1 LTRAAGHARR
11 SFVSTLFRIV
21 VSRYSCGTMPRSVY
35 DLFFLAALILGTS
48 LIISHSTRQLSATFD
63 ETFYLDAGLTSWRT
77 GSNKMLMKAGTMP
90 LPVEMETLPLY
101 LIERYRA
108 AQYRPESD
116 FGEMLS
122 FARSVNLLF
131 WGALLVYG
139 WRIGFL
145 LGGVW
150 AGRAAALLLATEP
163 SLLAHAGLATTDL
176 ALTAGVLAATYHFLT
191 RPSSGWKD
199 RVVIPGAFY
208 GMAIL
213 CKASALAFV
222 PLIWAV
228 LGMRELIVSGE
239 FRPWA
244 VAGFGTRLN
253 HIRTTTARLR
263 WEFAGQFFVAMIV
276 TFAYC
281 GSDWRTERTFVEWA
295 HKLPSG
301 PLRDTA
307 IPVSENLKIFTNAGE
322 ALAQQIKH
330 NFRGHGCY
338 VLGQWH
344 ERAVWY
350 YFPVCLAAKL
360 TLPVLCLTAIG
371 VIFLRQDYFGPAG
384 WIVLALF
391 LFSLNCRVQIGIR
404 LVFPLVAF
412 LLIASAIA
420 WARPAAGITTYVRWL
435 ILGTAIGLQ
444 SLTALS
450 SGPDRLSYHNPLA
463 AGRDVL
469 ADSNVDWG
477 QGLFE
482 LKVWHADSVRPLSLW
497 YFGTDPRADQLGF
510 QKIHIHMLPATITAE
525 DLRRMFHGR
534 DLAVSLSILHGK
546 PNATPAGRTAIE
558 WLNGLGSVERVGPF
572 LIFRPE

>member
-1 LTRAAGHARR
+1 ML
-11 SFVSTLFRIV
+11 
-21 VSRYSCGTMPRSVY
+21 RSVY
-35 DLFFLAALILGTS
+35 DLLFLAALIVGTS
-48 LIISHSTRQLSATFD
+48 FVISHSTRQLSATFD

-90 LPVEMETLPLY
+90 LPIELETLPLY
-101 LIERYRA
+101 LIERNRGVPF
-108 AQYRPESD
+108 RPESD
-116 FGEMLS
+116 FSEMLTIS
-122 FARSVNLLF
+122 RRVNLLF
-131 WGALLVYG
+131 WSALLVYG
-139 WRIGFL
+139 WRIGIL

-176 ALTAGVLAATYHFLT
+176 ALTAAVLAATYHFLV
-191 RPSSGWKD
+191 RPSVGWKG
-199 RVVIPGAFY
+199 RVLIPGIFY
-208 GMAIL
+208 GLAIL

-228 LGMRELIVSGE
+228 IGMRELIISGT

-244 VAGFGTRLN
+244 VEGFGNRFHHL
-253 HIRTTTARLR
+253 RTTTARLR
-263 WEFAGQFFVAMIV
+263 WEFVAQFFMAMIV

-281 GSDWRTERTFVEWA
+281 GSDWKTERTFVEWA

-301 PLRDTA
+301 TLHDTLVT
-307 IPVSENLKIFTNAGE
+307 VSENLKIFTNAGE

-338 VLGQWH
+338 ILGQWH

-360 TLPVLCLTAIG
+360 TIPA
-371 VIFLRQDYFGPAG
+371 IFLIFSGVVFHRKAFFGPAG
-384 WIVLALF
+384 WIALALL

-412 LLIASAIA
+412 LLIAAAVAWAKATDHKASPLRLSVLFIAIA
-420 WARPAAGITTYVRWL
+420 LQAGT
-435 ILGTAIGLQ
+435 GFMA
-444 SLTALS
+444 
-450 SGPDRLSYHNPLA
+450 GPDRLRYLNRFAVGHN
-463 AGRDVL
+463 VL

-482 LKVWHADSVRPLSLW
+482 LAAWQEEQESPRPLSLW
-497 YFGTDPRADQLGF
+497 YFGTDPRTDQLGF
-510 QKIHIHMLPATITAE
+510 QKIHIHMLPATTTAL
-525 DLRRMFHGR
+525 DLHRMLRGR
-534 DLAVSLSILHGK
+534 DLAVSISILHGK
-546 PNATPAGRTAIE
+546 PTATPAGQTALE
-558 WLNGLGSVERVGPF
+558 WLNGLEPAERVGPF
-572 LIFRPE
+572 LIYRPD

>member
-11 SFVSTLFRIV
+11 SFVSTLFPTV
-21 VSRYSCGTMPRSVY
+21 VSRYSCGTMPRNTF
-35 DLFFLAALILGTS
+35 DLLFLATLILGTS
-48 LIISHSTRQLSATFD
+48 FVISHSTQQLSATFD
-63 ETFYLDAGLTSWRT
+63 ETFYLDAGLTSWRS

-90 LPVEMETLPLY
+90 LPIEMETLPLY
-101 LIERYRA
+101 LIERHRGA
-108 AQYRPESD
+108 PYRPESE

-122 FARSVNLLF
+122 IARRVNLLF
-131 WGALLVYG
+131 WAVMLVYC
-139 WRIGFL
+139 WRIGKF

-150 AGRAAALLLATEP
+150 AGRAAVLLLATEP
-163 SLLAHAGLATTDL
+163 SLIAHAGLATTDL

-191 RPSSGWKD
+191 RPAWGWKG
-199 RVVIPGAFY
+199 RVLIPGVFY
-208 GMAIL
+208 GLAIL

-228 LGMRELIVSGE
+228 IGMRELILSGE
-239 FRPWA
+239 FRQWA
-244 VAGFGTRLN
+244 VEGFGNRLN

-263 WEFAGQFFVAMIV
+263 WEFAAQFLVAMIV

-301 PLRDTA
+301 PLRETFVP
-307 IPVSENLKIFTNAGE
+307 ISENLKIFTNAGE

-360 TLPVLCLTAIG
+360 TLPALLLAFSGMT
-371 VIFLRQDYFGPAG
+371 LRRNDFFGPAG
-384 WIVLALF
+384 WIVLALL

-412 LLIASAIA
+412 LLIASAVA
-420 WARPAAGITTYVRWL
+420 WAKPGLHQRWRL
-435 ILGTAIGLQ
+435 AFLFLSIACHAAIGLM
-444 SLTALS
+444 
-450 SGPDRLSYHNPLA
+450 SGPDRLRYHNPLA
-463 AGRDVL
+463 EGRDVL

-482 LKVWHADSVRPLSLW
+482 LKTWHDDSPRPLSLW
-497 YFGTDPRADQLGF
+497 YFGTDPRADHLGI
-510 QKIHIHMLPATITAE
+510 QKIHIHMLPTTTTAD
-525 DLRRMFHGR
+525 DLHRMFRGR

-558 WLNGLGSVERVGPF
+558 WLNRLGPSEQVGPF